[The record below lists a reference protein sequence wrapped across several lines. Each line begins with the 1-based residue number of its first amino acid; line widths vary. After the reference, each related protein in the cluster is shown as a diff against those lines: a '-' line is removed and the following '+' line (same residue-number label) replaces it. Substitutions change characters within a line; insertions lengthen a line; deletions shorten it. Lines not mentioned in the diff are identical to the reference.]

1 MKKINLIL
9 AFAILFLAG
18 CVSNVGTTPFATSYK
33 TGTGGIEARFLQ
45 GSPPNIVFEDKPF
58 QISVELKNAGGYDVV
73 ADQGI
78 VNILP
83 DPATQLLEASYQTF
97 SAEGKSLNNPQ
108 GATDVKTFQA
118 KAAKI
123 PAPSEQQD
131 STILAQICYPYETDL
146 STDICI
152 DTDIE
157 NKLPKKPC
165 KLANPSFS
173 GQGAPV
179 AVTNV
184 QTELIPLGNKII
196 PRFTLTVANKGSGQ
210 VVQDDLVQTLCQPG
224 AGQRFLP
231 LVRVVDGEALISDRS
246 LNCRPTELRLD
257 QENKIICTYDQG
269 FPLTLTPFSTLLNV
283 KLKYGYFQTTSKKIT
298 VKK

>member
-1 MKKINLIL
+1 MKKLSILLIS
-9 AFAILFLAG
+9 AIIILSG
-18 CVSNVGTTPFATSYK
+18 CGTNIGTTPFATNYK

-45 GSPPNIVFEDKPF
+45 GSPPSIVFEDRPF
-58 QISVELKNAGGYDVV
+58 EISIELKNTGGYDVV
-73 ADQGI
+73 ADQGV
-78 VNILP
+78 VNIIT
-83 DPATQLLEASYQTF
+83 DPASQLLEASEQTF

-108 GATDVKTFQA
+108 GAIDVKTFQA

-123 PAPSEQQD
+123 PSPSEQQD
-131 STILAQICYPYETDL
+131 STIQAQICYPYQTDL
-146 STDICI
+146 SASICI

-157 NKLPKKPC
+157 NKLAKKPC
-165 KLANPSFS
+165 KLTNPSFS

-184 QTELIPLGNKII
+184 QTELIPLGDKII

-210 VVQDDLVQTLCQPG
+210 VVQDDLVHTLCQPG

-231 LVRVVDGEALISDRS
+231 LIKIEEALISDRS

-257 QENKIICTYDQG
+257 QEDKIVCTYDQG
-269 FPLTLTPFSTLLNV
+269 FPLTLTPFTTLLNV